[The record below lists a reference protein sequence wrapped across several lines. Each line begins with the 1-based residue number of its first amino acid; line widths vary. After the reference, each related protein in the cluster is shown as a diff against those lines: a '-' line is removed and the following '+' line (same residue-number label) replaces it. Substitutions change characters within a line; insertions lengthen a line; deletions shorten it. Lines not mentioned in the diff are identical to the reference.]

1 MFDFVS
7 IIYYN
12 TVEINLLEI
21 QLFSFKF
28 VDENIVNNIFVLFN
42 DLESKKA
49 LFMEKFN
56 NEIIHFCPDHLR
68 KKINVIFITDLI
80 NLNGNIYISD
90 WFSQQFAKLY
100 ISRII
105 NSNYYIVLDSKNH
118 FIKNINKST
127 FIDNNDKIIMY
138 YHVHNDILLNYYKNC
153 FNYFDIKDHNPYESP
168 LYIQT
173 TTPFVFITKECKNLI
188 NYVEKKENTSFYD
201 FFNSSKKYTEFFF
214 YFAWLCFI
222 KNDEYIYLNKS
233 IDNVIIGPHDPNV
246 YTWNSWDSKLAYL
259 KENNPSVFSLSSKCV
274 SFIDKKYENKIKKFY
289 NNKYHE
295 KKINDLINNI
305 FS

>member
-12 TVEINLLEI
+12 TVEINLLKI

-28 VDENIVNNIFVLFN
+28 IDENIINNIFILFN
-42 DLESKKA
+42 DKKNENSI
-49 LFMEKFN
+49 LFMKNFN
-56 NEIIHFCPDHLR
+56 AEIIHFCPDHL
-68 KKINVIFITDLI
+68 KKKVSVIFITDLI
-80 NLNGNIYISD
+80 NTNTYTSD

-100 ISRII
+100 ISKII
-105 NSNYYIVLDSKNH
+105 NSKYYIVLDSKNH
-118 FIKNINKST
+118 FIKNVNKST
-127 FIDNNDKIIMY
+127 FIDEDNKIIMY
-138 YHVHNDILLNYYKNC
+138 CNVHNDILINYYKNC
-153 FNYFDIKDHNPYESP
+153 FNYFGIKDHNPYESP

-173 TTPFVFITKECKNLI
+173 TTPFVFITKECKDLI
-188 NYVEKKENTSFYD
+188 DYVETKEKKSFYK
-201 FFNSSKKYTEFFF
+201 FFYSSKKYTEFFF

-222 KNDEYIYLNKS
+222 ENDEYTFLSKS

-259 KENNPSVFSLSSKCV
+259 KENNPSVFSLSSKCLG
-274 SFIDKKYENKIKKFY
+274 FIDKNYENKIKDFY
-289 NNKYHE
+289 NDKYDE
-295 KKINDLINNI
+295 KKINDVINNI